1 MTYMSGYE
9 LNDQDIQVV
18 LKRLRAI
25 YPDATEE
32 QAKQLL
38 LKTKMEVREMGW
50 DNPDKLIEYYEQEF
64 GANSSPEDKQ

>member
-18 LKRLRAI
+18 LKRLQAI

-38 LKTKMEVREMGW
+38 LKTKMEVRDIGSLDPEAL
-50 DNPDKLIEYYEQEF
+50 DNLYSKYTT
-64 GANSSPEDKQ
+64 SEDNE